1 MARMP
6 TLLELAQMDRR
17 GTERGAMRAFTNA
30 MMAPPGPGRAAQPA
44 APAPQPARAPAAA
57 PMPAQAPAPAPER
70 RGLLGGFFGP
80 EGRDAR
86 ARLAIGLEGMTLNP
100 NEALIGQLQQ
110 GIESRETAAQK
121 NATVEWLKSRGRDDL
136 AAAME
141 GGLPAADALRIAMEP
156 AAGPERGVV
165 VGGNVV
171 NPLTG
176 EIIYQ
181 GPEKAAEMSATER
194 DIALLGELG
203 IPRDEAIRITQLYVI
218 SRDPVTGEQVLI
230 NKATGQA
237 VGGLPQQTMG
247 QPSPAPAPTAATDEF
262 GQPFPEAPT
271 AFGLEGAAR
280 NVANIAG
287 DVTGLGTPFPQTQQ
301 SMADFRV
308 LQETLINDIAAAYDR
323 QPPSWLLQNIR
334 DLTPQPGS
342 VFTGPDAA
350 AAQLDALGR
359 NLANELRN
367 TEAQLNERLSPAD
380 REVLRKRRVGLNAG
394 LDRIRNAR
402 NALVPQ
408 AGPVTLSPEV
418 EDRLRA
424 YE

>member
-1 MARMP
+1 MAITRED
-6 TLLELAQMDRR
+6 LL
-17 GTERGAMRAFTNA
+17 RAGIGVN
-30 MMAPPGPGRAAQPA
+30 QPM
-44 APAPQPARAPAAA
+44 QAA
-57 PMPAQAPAPAPER
+57 PMPAQAAPQQP

-100 NEALIGQLQQ
+100 NQAMIGQLEK
-110 GIESRETAAQK
+110 GIERRETAAQK
-121 NATVEWLKSRGRDDL
+121 NATAEWLRSRGRDDL
-136 AAAME
+136 ADAMQA
-141 GGLPAADALRIAMEP
+141 GLPAAEALQMAMQP
-156 AAGPERGVV
+156 AEIERGVV

-171 NPLTG
+171 DPITG
-176 EIIYQ
+176 RIIYQ
-181 GPEKAAEMSATER
+181 GPEKPENVSATER

-203 IPRDEAIRITQLYVI
+203 IPRDEAIRITQLYVV

-237 VGGLPQQTMG
+237 VGGLPQQSMG
-247 QPSPAPAPTAATDEF
+247 QPATAPAPTATTDEF
-262 GQPFPEAPT
+262 GQPFPDAT
-271 AFGLEGAAR
+271 SAFGVGGAAR

-287 DVTGLGTPFPQTQQ
+287 DVTGLGTPFPETQRA
-301 SMADFRV
+301 MADFQV
-308 LQETLINDIAAAYDR
+308 LQETLINDIASAYDR

-334 DLTPQPGS
+334 GLTPEAGS

-350 AAQLDALGR
+350 VAKLDALGR
-359 NLANELRN
+359 NLQAELAN
-367 TEAQLNERLSPAD
+367 TENQLNERLSPAD

-394 LDRIRNAR
+394 LQRIRSAR
-402 NALVPQ
+402 NSLVPQ
-408 AGPVTLSPEV
+408 AKPVTISPEI